1 MTRRIGPVPDPRL
14 RDVLL
19 LAVGVGGLVLCIT
32 IMYLGMRA
40 VMDVGGMCAEGG
52 PYEIRQECPDGAP
65 LALILGSFGLFG
77 FGALALGAG
86 QVVGGWGWTAG
97 LAWTGLFAVLGWN
110 FLEYGIIDP
119 PAGETI
125 IWGWLIPGIVF
136 ELMAFGPVLLG
147 LGAVRSGLRAG
158 PGAVARGAAG
168 GRDPS
173 ANASPGSGRP
183 GWTPPDRFAAGPGP
197 AANATTSPG
206 ATVDGRPAGAEG
218 TRAAL
223 AGVAALLAAASR
235 EAQAGIR
242 VGDALDASGT
252 PGDREPA
259 APGAASGGA
268 PGAAPG
274 SAEFTEGTQAL
285 LDRLERLADMRA
297 QGLLDE
303 PEYEVAKDAVLR
315 ELAARRT

>member
-119 PAGETI
+119 PEGETI

-136 ELMAFGPVLLG
+136 ELMAFGPVVLA
-147 LGAVRSGLRAG
+147 LGAIRSGLRAG
-158 PGAVARGAAG
+158 PDGA
-168 GRDPS
+168 GRVQRS
-173 ANASPGSGRP
+173 NASSPNDTPPGSGRP
-183 GWTPPDRFAAGPGP
+183 GWTPPDRLAGGPGQTTS
-197 AANATTSPG
+197 ATASPG
-206 ATVDGRPAGAEG
+206 ATDDGRPMGAAE

-235 EAQAGIR
+235 EAQAGVR
-242 VGDALDASGT
+242 VGDAPDASDT
-252 PGDREPA
+252 PGDREAA
-259 APGAASGGA
+259 APGT
-268 PGAAPG
+268 APG

-315 ELAARRT
+315 ELAARRA